1 MTGMESCDQATPVMT
16 HIKKKNTAIF
26 VNSFKSKQFSFAGKY
41 N

>member
-1 MTGMESCDQATPVMT
+1 MESCDQAPQVTT
-16 HIKKKNTAIF
+16 HIKKRNTAIF